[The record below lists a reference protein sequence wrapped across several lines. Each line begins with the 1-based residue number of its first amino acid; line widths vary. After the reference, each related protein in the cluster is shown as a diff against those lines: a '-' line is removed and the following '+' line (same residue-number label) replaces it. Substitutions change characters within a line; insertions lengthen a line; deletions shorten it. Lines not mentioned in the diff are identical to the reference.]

1 MLKKINFCRLNFCS
15 MHRLSAEPFEKLSAV
30 LVLDDSLLSEVNKL
44 EKEEK
49 ESQIGSKNSLFI
61 SPSYEN
67 ELVNFPDFSHNFFCT
82 CETKIP
88 NAMKHLFFISTL
100 ILLPIIHSGKK
111 LFLCQKIPSN

>member
-67 ELVNFPDFSHNFFCT
+67 ELVNFPDFSHNFFL
-82 CETKIP
+82 
-88 NAMKHLFFISTL
+88 HV
-100 ILLPIIHSGKK
+100 
-111 LFLCQKIPSN
+111 